1 MLILGFETSCDETS
15 AAVVEMADGSRRILS
30 NIVASQIPIHTV
42 YGGVV
47 PEIASRAHAEA
58 ISGVTRE
65 VLDKAGI
72 TVSEVDAIAVTNRP
86 GLIGSLLVGVSF
98 AKSLALAYG
107 KPLVPV
113 DHIPAHVAA
122 NYFTHQELDPPFF
135 ALVVSGG
142 HTSLIRF
149 DSHTEYETVGRTRDD
164 AAGECFDKAA
174 RVMGI
179 PYPGGAE
186 LDRLAHL
193 GRDNVKLPTAALRD
207 DTLDFSFSGLKTAI
221 INHLHNLDQK
231 GESYSRE
238 DVAASLMAAVASS
251 FTSQLGRALEIY
263 SVSRLV
269 LAGGVAANSHL
280 RSALQSFSDKRGIRL
295 YLPERSL
302 CGDNAAMV
310 GAQGYYEY
318 LAGHTAGS
326 ELNAYCS

>member
-15 AAVVEMADGSRRILS
+15 AAVVEMTDGSRRILS

-65 VLDKAGI
+65 ALDKAGI

-122 NYFTHQELDPPFF
+122 NYFTHQELKPPFF

-142 HTSLIRF
+142 HTSLMRF

-193 GRDNVKLPTAALRD
+193 GRDTVKLPTAALRD